1 MAPVIS
7 GLSAIFLAPL
17 LALLLGRAVLVE
29 VVEFAAGEHIVV
41 GPLAVC
47 FLKGP
52 LSPSWHDRETGRGG
66 VAAAE
71 AVATT
76 RAPSLSRCATMMA
89 SSWSRTWGGGS
100 SISRLN
106 LFHFRQSR
114 VPKVQNDPDWYEIER
129 ENLHGLVVVYSQL
142 YWAPSLPSRAKA
154 AAVKPRCSAL
164 LQKHPRGSTSRQ
176 TRRRASSQ
184 RPLGRVNSL
193 RTQDRILRRRRLPA
207 HRREHGRRLAL
218 GHGVRPGPHER
229 PGQRRRA
236 APRALRRRRR
246 RAAVLRDVG
255 FL

>member
-17 LALLLGRAVLVE
+17 LALLLGRAELVE
-29 VVEFAAGEHIVV
+29 IVEFAAGEQAAA
-41 GPLAVC
+41 PLAVGSAAGAGAGARS
-47 FLKGP
+47 LT
-52 LSPSWHDRETGRGG
+52 SPCHRETGRGG

-71 AVATT
+71 GVATT

-164 LQKHPRGSTSRQ
+164 PKHLAPGTSK
-176 TRRRASSQ
+176 RRRSA
-184 RPLGRVNSL
+184 RRLLGR
-193 RTQDRILRRRRLPA
+193 
-207 HRREHGRRLAL
+207 
-218 GHGVRPGPHER
+218 
-229 PGQRRRA
+229 
-236 APRALRRRRR
+236 
-246 RAAVLRDVG
+246 
-255 FL
+255 

>member
-52 LSPSWHDRETGRGG
+52 LETGRGG

-76 RAPSLSRCATMMA
+76 PSLSRCATMMA

-164 LQKHPRGSTSRQ
+164 QKH
-176 TRRRASSQ
+176 
-184 RPLGRVNSL
+184 L
-193 RTQDRILRRRRLPA
+193 
-207 HRREHGRRLAL
+207 
-218 GHGVRPGPHER
+218 
-229 PGQRRRA
+229 
-236 APRALRRRRR
+236 
-246 RAAVLRDVG
+246 
-255 FL
+255 

>member
-1 MAPVIS
+1 MLCLCLTRPGLDRGQFGFLGSSRRRLHDCRGGPLERAFPMRAVVPC
-7 GLSAIFLAPL
+7 LSAIFLAPRR
-17 LALLLGRAVLVE
+17 ALLLGRAVLVE
-29 VVEFAAGEHIVV
+29 VVELAAREHLV
-41 GPLAVC
+41 
-47 FLKGP
+47 
-52 LSPSWHDRETGRGG
+52 ETGRGG

-164 LQKHPRGSTSRQ
+164 QKH
-176 TRRRASSQ
+176 
-184 RPLGRVNSL
+184 L
-193 RTQDRILRRRRLPA
+193 
-207 HRREHGRRLAL
+207 
-218 GHGVRPGPHER
+218 
-229 PGQRRRA
+229 
-236 APRALRRRRR
+236 
-246 RAAVLRDVG
+246 
-255 FL
+255 

>member
-1 MAPVIS
+1 MSGRLLSGLVCTPLAPVIS

-52 LSPSWHDRETGRGG
+52 LSPSWHDALAFFRCGG

-164 LQKHPRGSTSRQ
+164 QKH
-176 TRRRASSQ
+176 
-184 RPLGRVNSL
+184 L
-193 RTQDRILRRRRLPA
+193 
-207 HRREHGRRLAL
+207 
-218 GHGVRPGPHER
+218 
-229 PGQRRRA
+229 
-236 APRALRRRRR
+236 
-246 RAAVLRDVG
+246 
-255 FL
+255 